1 MSIIFIKKISFLAIF
16 FIFYIRKCYN
26 IYAPKESR
34 DNMNNIGERIVLLRT
49 NKGINQAEMAKSLN
63 ISPSV
68 MNRIE
73 LGTRA
78 IRDYEL
84 IAIANFLKVSSD
96 YILGIDIKNINSSA
110 DIFMTTRQEQDLI
123 KKYRKLS
130 NKVKDKIEARI
141 EAEYDI
147 VMENEQE
154 LRQKA

>member
-1 MSIIFIKKISFLAIF
+1 
-16 FIFYIRKCYN
+16 
-26 IYAPKESR
+26 
-34 DNMNNIGERIVLLRT
+34 MNNIGERIILLRT
-49 NKGINQAEMAKSLN
+49 NKGINQAEMAKNLN
-63 ISPSV
+63 IRPSV

-96 YILGIDIKNINSSA
+96 YILGIDIKDTNINPSSN
-110 DIFMTTRQEQDLI
+110 IFMVNKQEQDLI

-154 LRQKA
+154 SRQNA

>member
-1 MSIIFIKKISFLAIF
+1 
-16 FIFYIRKCYN
+16 
-26 IYAPKESR
+26 
-34 DNMNNIGERIVLLRT
+34 MNNIGERIILLRT

-96 YILGIDIKNINSSA
+96 YILGIDIKDTNINPSSN
-110 DIFMTTRQEQDLI
+110 IFMVNKQEQDLI

>member
-1 MSIIFIKKISFLAIF
+1 
-16 FIFYIRKCYN
+16 
-26 IYAPKESR
+26 
-34 DNMNNIGERIVLLRT
+34 MNNIGERIVLLRT

>member
-1 MSIIFIKKISFLAIF
+1 
-16 FIFYIRKCYN
+16 
-26 IYAPKESR
+26 
-34 DNMNNIGERIVLLRT
+34 MNNIGERIVLLRT

-154 LRQKA
+154 SRQNA

>member
-1 MSIIFIKKISFLAIF
+1 
-16 FIFYIRKCYN
+16 
-26 IYAPKESR
+26 
-34 DNMNNIGERIVLLRT
+34 MNNIGERIILLRT
-49 NKGINQAEMAKSLN
+49 NKGINQAEMAKNLN

-96 YILGIDIKNINSSA
+96 YILGIDIKDTNINPSSN
-110 DIFMTTRQEQDLI
+110 IFMVNKQEQDLI

-154 LRQKA
+154 ARQNA

>member
-1 MSIIFIKKISFLAIF
+1 M
-16 FIFYIRKCYN
+16 
-26 IYAPKESR
+26 KESR
-34 DNMNNIGERIVLLRT
+34 DIMNNIGERIVLLRT

-154 LRQKA
+154 ARQDA

>member
-1 MSIIFIKKISFLAIF
+1 
-16 FIFYIRKCYN
+16 
-26 IYAPKESR
+26 
-34 DNMNNIGERIVLLRT
+34 MNNIGERIVLLRT

-96 YILGIDIKNINSSA
+96 YILGIDIKDTNINPSSN
-110 DIFMTTRQEQDLI
+110 IFMVNKQEQDLI

-154 LRQKA
+154 SRQNA

>member
-1 MSIIFIKKISFLAIF
+1 
-16 FIFYIRKCYN
+16 
-26 IYAPKESR
+26 
-34 DNMNNIGERIVLLRT
+34 MNNIGERIILLRT

-96 YILGIDIKNINSSA
+96 YILGIDIKDTNIDPSSN
-110 DIFMTTRQEQDLI
+110 IFMVNKQEQDLI

-154 LRQKA
+154 SRQNA